1 MPSTVIFLRGMFI
14 NQVKPD
20 KNSKAHGFV
29 ISSESDQVRVRV
41 YYHKNV
47 EVIEDWV
54 RQLRI

>member
-1 MPSTVIFLRGMFI
+1 MPSNVIFLRGMFI

-20 KNSKAHGFV
+20 KNSKAHGFM
-29 ISSESDQVRVRV
+29 ISSESEMIRVRV

-54 RQLRI
+54 R